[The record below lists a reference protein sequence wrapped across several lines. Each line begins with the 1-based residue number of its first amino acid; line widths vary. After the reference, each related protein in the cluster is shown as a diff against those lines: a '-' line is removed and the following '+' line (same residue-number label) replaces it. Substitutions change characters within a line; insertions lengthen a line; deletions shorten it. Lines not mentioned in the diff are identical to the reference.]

1 MTEQTE
7 PGTRTSTRTS
17 AESDKGQPLI
27 EHLIELRTR
36 ILHSILAILIVFLP
50 LFYFANDIYTYISGP
65 LRKFLP
71 DGTTMIATE
80 VASPFL
86 TPFKLTLVLSIFIA
100 MPYVLHQLWSFVA
113 PGLYTGEKK
122 IALPLLTSS
131 IILFYTG
138 IAFAFYVVFPLIF
151 GFFTSVVPEGV
162 TIMTDINRYLDF
174 VLKLFFAF
182 GLAFEIPIATILLV
196 WTGATDVANLKRK
209 RPYVIVGCFVM
220 GMFLTPPDVIS
231 QILLALPMWL
241 LYEFG
246 ILFSQ
251 FIQTQDK
258 NSDDKNNDDKSIDDK
273 NDDD

>member
-1 MTEQTE
+1 MTGKSE
-7 PGTRTSTRTS
+7 PADTIS
-17 AESDKGQPLI
+17 AESDQGQPLI

-36 ILHSILAILIVFLP
+36 ILHGIFSVLIIFLP

-65 LRKFLP
+65 LRVFLP
-71 DGTTMIATE
+71 EGTTMIATE

-100 MPYVLHQLWSFVA
+100 MPYILHQIWSFVA
-113 PGLYTGEKK
+113 PGLYSGEKK

-131 IILFYTG
+131 IILFYAG
-138 IAFAFYVVFPLIF
+138 IAFAFYIVFPLIF
-151 GFFTSVVPEGV
+151 GFFTSVAPEGV

-196 WTGATDVANLKRK
+196 WTGATTVPNLRRK
-209 RPYVIVGCFVM
+209 RPYVIVGCFVL
-220 GMFLTPPDVIS
+220 GMLLTPPDVIS
-231 QILLALPMWL
+231 QVLLALPMYL

-251 FIQTQDK
+251 LIVNRAEQ
-258 NSDDKNNDDKSIDDK
+258 SSE
-273 NDDD
+273 